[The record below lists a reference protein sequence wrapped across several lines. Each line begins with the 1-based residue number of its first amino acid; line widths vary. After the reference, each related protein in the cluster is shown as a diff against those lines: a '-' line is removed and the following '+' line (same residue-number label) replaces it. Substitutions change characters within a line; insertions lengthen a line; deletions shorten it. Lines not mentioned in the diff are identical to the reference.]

1 MQRKMGGLQL
11 FYKLNKEFQ
20 FFEGEKIALTKVV
33 PYDARRLKKVL
44 NYHKDR
50 QTIRF

>member
-1 MQRKMGGLQL
+1 MGAPVFLQTKQRILI
-11 FYKLNKEFQ
+11 
-20 FFEGEKIALTKVV
+20 FEGKKIALTKVV